1 MTTKFGRSTDLKGSW
16 STLEERCLT
25 KLQKPMKSAA
35 EVEVEM
41 MYSLLEVAM
50 DVTAA
55 AATAAAAA
63 AAAKAAA
70 VVEVEVR
77 PCYTLSRSSIPTFL
91 YSIDSDTNCCLF
103 QLRHQDML
111 QDN

>member
-1 MTTKFGRSTDLKGSW
+1 MTRKFGRSTDLKGSW

-50 DVTAA
+50 EVAMDVT
-55 AATAAAAA
+55 A

-70 VVEVEVR
+70 AAAKVVG
-77 PCYTLSRSSIPTFL
+77 CSPTRRN
-91 YSIDSDTNCCLF
+91 TC
-103 QLRHQDML
+103 RWA
-111 QDN
+111 

>member
-1 MTTKFGRSTDLKGSW
+1 MMTRKFGRSTDLKGSW

-50 DVTAA
+50 EVAMDVT
-55 AATAAAAA
+55 A

-70 VVEVEVR
+70 AAAKVVG
-77 PCYTLSRSSIPTFL
+77 CSPTRRN
-91 YSIDSDTNCCLF
+91 TC
-103 QLRHQDML
+103 RWA
-111 QDN
+111 

>member
-1 MTTKFGRSTDLKGSW
+1 MMTTKFGRSTDLKGSW

-41 MYSLLEVAM
+41 MYPLLEVAMEVAM

-55 AATAAAAA
+55 AAKAAAVAKAAA
-63 AAAKAAA
+63 AAAK
-70 VVEVEVR
+70 VVG
-77 PCYTLSRSSIPTFL
+77 CSPTRRN
-91 YSIDSDTNCCLF
+91 TC
-103 QLRHQDML
+103 RWA
-111 QDN
+111 